1 MMAEEK
7 TFAVFGLGTFG
18 FEVCRVLAEKGGK
31 VIAID
36 VKQNLIEKAKD
47 IATQAVLI
55 DSTDEDS
62 LKNAPLESVDV
73 AIVAMG
79 DDMEASILTTAILK
93 NIGVPYIITR
103 AISDIHAQ
111 VLKQVGATEVLFIEI
126 EEGRQL
132 ATRLIA
138 PDVLDRIPISK
149 NQTLAEII
157 VPESFIGK
165 TLQKL
170 DLINKFNITVISVK
184 KVKTTIDDMGNP
196 QKEEIIIQPVSSTI
210 LAEGDIV
217 VVIGKDEDINALKE
231 Y

>member
-1 MMAEEK
+1 MAEEK

-149 NQTLAEII
+149 NQTLAEIV
-157 VPESFIGK
+157 VPESFVGK

-184 KVKTTIDDMGNP
+184 RVKTTIDDMGNP

>member
-1 MMAEEK
+1 MAEEK

-79 DDMEASILTTAILK
+79 DDMEASILTTAILR
-93 NIGVPYIITR
+93 NMGIPHIISR

-126 EEGRQL
+126 EEGRRI
-132 ATRLIA
+132 ATKLIA

-149 NQTLAEII
+149 NQTLAEVI
-157 VPESFIGK
+157 VPESFVGK

-170 DLINKFNITVISVK
+170 DLINKFNITIISVK
-184 KVKTTIDDMGNP
+184 RVKTKIDDMGNP
-196 QKEEIIIQPVSSTI
+196 QKEDVIIQPLPSTVFQDNDVI
-210 LAEGDIV
+210 
-217 VVIGKDEDINALKE
+217 VVIGKDDDINALKE